1 MRYALS
7 PAGVTRL
14 RDFLSRDTLL
24 AFDIDG
30 TLAPI
35 VDRPWDARVPGE
47 VQKGLRLLN
56 AHALV
61 AIVTGRAVE
70 DARPMLGFTP
80 RYFIG
85 NHGAEGVPGQ
95 ERISE
100 ECARVCRA
108 WLDELASGNESWRD
122 VEGIVLED
130 KTYSL
135 TFHFRHAK
143 DHGAALRLLVAR
155 TAALL
160 PLPKLIYGKKVLN
173 LLPPGA
179 SDKGDALIALLA
191 ETHCRRAL
199 YVGDD
204 ASDERVF
211 RLRSPSILSV
221 RVEPDETSAAN
232 LFLKGQQDVAPLIAE
247 LGRMIVPAD
256 SARPAA
262 PRRGAEA

>member
-7 PAGVTRL
+7 PAGLARL
-14 RDFLSRDTLL
+14 RAFLARDTLL

-35 VDRPWDARVPGE
+35 VDHPWDARIAAD
-47 VQKGLRLLN
+47 VQRGLRALA
-56 AHALV
+56 AHAPV
-61 AIVTGRAVE
+61 AVVTGRAVE
-70 DARPMLGFTP
+70 DARPMLGFPT
-80 RYFIG
+80 RYLIG

-95 ERISE
+95 DHVSE

-108 WLDELASGNESWRD
+108 WLDELASGSESWRD

-135 TFHFRHAK
+135 TFHFRHAR
-143 DHGAALRLLVAR
+143 DHGAALRLLIAR

-160 PLPKLIYGKKVLN
+160 PLPKLVNGKKVLN

-179 SDKGDALIALLA
+179 PDKGEALTALLSEA
-191 ETHCRRAL
+191 HCKRAL

-221 RVEPDETSAAN
+221 RVEPDEKSAAN
-232 LFLKGQQDVAPLIAE
+232 LFLSGQQDVGPLIAE
-247 LGRMIVPAD
+247 LGRMILPAG
-256 SARPAA
+256 S
-262 PRRGAEA
+262 PRSPDRRRSAEA

>member
-7 PAGVTRL
+7 TAGLARL
-14 RDFLSRDTLL
+14 RAFFVRDTLL

-35 VDRPWDARVPGE
+35 VDRPWDARVPVE
-47 VQKGLRLLN
+47 LQRGLK
-56 AHALV
+56 ALAARAPV
-61 AIVTGRAVE
+61 AIVTGRAIE

-80 RYFIG
+80 RYLIG

-95 ERISE
+95 EHVSE
-100 ECARVCRA
+100 QCARVCRA
-108 WLDELASGNESWRD
+108 WLDELSTGSEAWRD
-122 VEGIVLED
+122 VDGIVLED

-135 TFHFRHAK
+135 TFHYRHAK

-179 SDKGDALIALLA
+179 PDKGEALTALLNEA
-191 ETHCRRAL
+191 HCKRAL

-221 RVEPDETSAAN
+221 RVEPDEASAAN
-232 LFLKGQQDVAPLIAE
+232 LFLKGQSDVVGLITE
-247 LGRMIVPAD
+247 LGRMIAPAE
-256 SARPAA
+256 SVRPSA
-262 PRRGAEA
+262 PRRGAQA

>member
-7 PAGVTRL
+7 TAGLARL
-14 RDFLSRDTLL
+14 RAFYTRDTLL

-35 VDRPWDARVPGE
+35 VDRPWDARVPSE
-47 VQKGLRLLN
+47 VQRGLRTL
-56 AHALV
+56 ASHAPV

-80 RYFIG
+80 RFLVG

-95 ERISE
+95 ERVSE

-108 WLDELASGNESWRD
+108 WLDELASGSEPWRD
-122 VEGIVLED
+122 VDGIVLED

-135 TFHFRHAK
+135 TFHFRHTR
-143 DHGAALRLLVAR
+143 DQGAALRLLVAR

-160 PLPKLIYGKKVLN
+160 PLPKLLNGKMVLN

-179 SDKGDALIALLA
+179 PHKGEALSALL
-191 ETHCRRAL
+191 EQERCKRAI

-204 ASDERVF
+204 ASDETVF
-211 RLRSPSILSV
+211 RLRLPSILSV
-221 RVEPDETSAAN
+221 RVEPDDSSAAN
-232 LFLKGQQDVAPLIAE
+232 LFLNGQQDIFPLVSELERIVA
-247 LGRMIVPAD
+247 PAD
-256 SARPAA
+256 SPRSSH
-262 PRRGAEA
+262 PRRGAAA

>member
-1 MRYALS
+1 VKYALS
-7 PAGVTRL
+7 QAGLNRL
-14 RDFLSRDTLL
+14 RAFLSGDTLL

-35 VDRPWDARVPGE
+35 VDRPWDARVPGD
-47 VQKGLRLLN
+47 VQRGLK
-56 AHALV
+56 ALSARSTV

-100 ECARVCRA
+100 ACARVCRA

-122 VEGIVLED
+122 VDGIVLED

-135 TFHFRHAK
+135 TFHYRHAR

-179 SDKGDALIALLA
+179 PDKGEALTALLGEA
-191 ETHCRRAL
+191 HCKRAL

-221 RVEPDETSAAN
+221 RVEPDEASAAN
-232 LFLKGQQDVAPLIAE
+232 LFLKGQSDVVGLITE
-247 LGRMIVPAD
+247 LGRMIAPPET
-256 SARPAA
+256 ARSPV

>member
-1 MRYALS
+1 VRYALS
-7 PAGVTRL
+7 SAGLARL

-47 VQKGLRLLN
+47 IQRGLKLLN
-56 AHALV
+56 AQARV

-80 RYFIG
+80 RYLVG

-95 ERISE
+95 ERMSE
-100 ECARVCRA
+100 ACARICRA

-143 DHGAALRLLVAR
+143 DQGAALRLLVAR
-155 TAALL
+155 TASLL
-160 PLPKLIYGKKVLN
+160 PLPKLVYGKKVLN

-179 SDKGDALIALLA
+179 PDKGEALTTLLA
-191 ETHCRRAL
+191 DGHCKRAL

-232 LFLKGQQDVAPLIAE
+232 LFLRGQEDVSRLVSEIVGMVAPTE
-247 LGRMIVPAD
+247 P
-256 SARPAA
+256 ARPTA